1 MALLLASNGIHVS
14 LNDPSEDSMARVIA
28 NARHDNL
35 DPSLLSTHTDH
46 ASLCASLDEKPRII
60 LFSLPHGTTGDTVLE
75 ELKPHLERDDL
86 IIDASNEHWANT
98 ERRQAKLVSMGV
110 YYIGCGVSGGYQA
123 ARRGPSMCPGGED
136 RALDLAMPLFEI
148 MAAKDRRGGRP
159 CTGRCGMG
167 GSGHYVKMVH
177 NGIEHGMMSAQ
188 AEAWQIMEKGLGMSF
203 DEIAEVFRRWN
214 EEGELVCHAIEKEES
229 GNPRRTLMLLQKDTF
244 LIEIGA
250 EICRQRN
257 EKGKHV
263 LSDVEDKVVQDID
276 GSEGTGVSEGQF
288 SSNTTILLNIR
299 TGLDVRRGHPSTHPS
314 THPLRRSLRP
324 PRIRIPPGPTRD
336 QYGLWWLF
344 VRESHRLV
352 FRLRQY
358 RRREAPTDRRPPQSR
373 LLRLPMLVRP
383 GHQHNRSREPGE
395 EMADRFRGRGTDLAR
410 RLHHPLRPDQ

>member
-14 LNDPSEDSMARVIA
+14 LNDPSEESMARVIA

-35 DPSLLSTHTDH
+35 DTSLLSTHTSH
-46 ASLCASLDEKPRII
+46 ASLCASLDKPRII
-60 LFSLPHGTTGDTVLE
+60 LFSLPHGTTGDTVVE
-75 ELKPHLERDDL
+75 NLKPHIERGDL
-86 IIDASNEHWANT
+86 IIDASNEHWGNT
-98 ERRQAKLVSMGV
+98 ERRQGKLVSMGV
-110 YYIGCGVSGGYQA
+110 YYVGCGVSGGYQA

-148 MAAKDRRGGRP
+148 MAAKDRRGRP

-203 DEIAEVFRRWN
+203 DEIAKVFKQWN
-214 EEGELVCHAIEKEES
+214 EEGELVCLAFEKEDGQIS
-229 GNPRRTLMLLQKDTF
+229 GTLILLQKDTF

-276 GSEGTGVSEGQF
+276 GSEGTGVSVDPF
-288 SSNTTILLNIR
+288 PNRTTTLLNAR
-299 TGLDVRRGHPSTHPS
+299 NRSGHPKKPS
-314 THPLRRSLRP
+314 VFTSPRP
-324 PRIRIPPGPTRD
+324 PSQTLTTSASHPHSARTDATPIQPLAARSHTKPPGLPPPPVTARTR
-336 QYGLWWLF
+336 
-344 VRESHRLV
+344 S
-352 FRLRQY
+352 
-358 RRREAPTDRRPPQSR
+358 AK
-373 LLRLPMLVRP
+373 
-383 GHQHNRSREPGE
+383 
-395 EMADRFRGRGTDLAR
+395 
-410 RLHHPLRPDQ
+410 